1 MLFGAYAD
9 ANNGLGGPTP
19 KQTETAHA
27 MEDFLLAF
35 MTDPW
40 NGPSNVGF
48 PRFDS
53 KADGGGTIVR
63 WGADGKAMSM
73 VDADGVQAAC
83 TGNGKYDPFP

>member
-19 KQTETAHA
+19 KQTATAHA

-40 NGPSNVGF
+40 NGPANVGV

-53 KADGGGTIVR
+53 TAEGGGTIVR
-63 WGADGKAMSM
+63 FGADGVAMRE
-73 VDADGVQAAC
+73 VDAEVVQGVC
-83 TGNGKYDPFP
+83 FGEGEYDPFP